1 MMKKGMKKN
10 KILDLLY
17 RSFEEE
23 LEEKE
28 QKQLEEAIKNFEELR
43 REKGQISV
51 MRKTVSDSAARSF
64 KPFFAER
71 VMNRIIEAEEKER
84 SLAAIYEPLKAV
96 FRRLA
101 IAGAIVMIA
110 LIVYNLGI
118 GESFTLDE
126 AFYVSELTL
135 EEILPMPLF

>member
-23 LEEKE
+23 LEEEE
-28 QKQLEEAIKNFEELR
+28 QKQLEDAIKNFEELR
-43 REKGQISV
+43 REKEQISV

-71 VMNRIIEAEEKER
+71 VMNQIIAAEEKEGT
-84 SLAAIYEPLKAV
+84 LAVIYEPLKAV
-96 FRRLA
+96 FQRLA

-118 GESFTLDE
+118 GESLTMDE
-126 AFYVSELTL
+126 VFYMSELTF
-135 EEILPMPLF
+135 EEIFPIPLF